1 MHALEGADLI
11 STIEEDLNIV
21 AIDAHNQPCVGRR
34 RRHDPEQLI
43 GHGAIY

>member
-21 AIDAHNQPCVGRR
+21 AIDAHDYLV
-34 RRHDPEQLI
+34 
-43 GHGAIY
+43 